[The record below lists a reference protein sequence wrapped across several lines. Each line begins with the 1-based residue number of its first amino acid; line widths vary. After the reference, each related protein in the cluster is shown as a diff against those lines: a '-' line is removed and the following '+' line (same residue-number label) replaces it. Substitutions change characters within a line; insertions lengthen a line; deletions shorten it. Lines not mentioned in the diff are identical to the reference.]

1 MTIAFLFVTLFA
13 LLLIGAPIA
22 IALGLSSVATIL
34 LFSNDSLAS
43 LALKLFET
51 MQHYT
56 LLAIPFFILSSAFL
70 TTGGV
75 ARRII
80 RFAMACVGHLRGGFA
95 MAGVLACMLFAAV
108 SGSSPATVV
117 AIGSIVIAGMVRA
130 GYSKEFAAGVI
141 CNAGTLGILIPP
153 SIVMVVYGAATNTS
167 VGRLFMAGV
176 IPGIVAGLML
186 MGAIYIA
193 ARWIKLPSQPRAPF
207 SEILVSLRDAIW
219 GLLLIVIIMGGIY
232 GGIFTPTEAAAVAA
246 VYAFLVAVFVYRD
259 MGPLKERPAWRPAWL
274 RPEPSTIS
282 SNLPLVAPAATFAGG
297 FVQSLVYLPATMVH
311 KDVRH
316 VMVEAGRTTIM
327 LMFIIANAMLFAH
340 VLTTERI
347 PHVITEWIVQAGFE
361 PWSFLIVVNIL
372 LLIAG
377 NFMEPSAILL
387 IMAPIL
393 FPIAMQLGIDPV
405 HLGIIMV
412 VNMEIGLITPPV
424 GLNLFVTSGITGMSI
439 LEVVR
444 AALPWLGILLI
455 FLILITY
462 VPAISTFL
470 PNLLYGL

>member
-1 MTIAFLFVTLFA
+1 
-13 LLLIGAPIA
+13 
-22 IALGLSSVATIL
+22 

-95 MAGVLACMLFAAV
+95 IAGVLACMLFAAV

-117 AIGSIVIAGMVRA
+117 AIGSIVIAGMVKA

-186 MGAIYIA
+186 MVAIYIA
-193 ARWIKLPSQPRAPF
+193 ARWVKLPSQPRAPF
-207 SEILVSLRDAIW
+207 SEIVVSLRDAIW

-274 RPEPSTIS
+274 RPEPSTIA
-282 SNLPLVAPAATFAGG
+282 SNLPLVVPVATFAGG

-347 PHVITEWIVQAGFE
+347 PHVITQWIVEAGFQ
-361 PWSFLIVVNIL
+361 PWSFLIIVNVL

-470 PNLLYGL
+470 PNLLYGMLR